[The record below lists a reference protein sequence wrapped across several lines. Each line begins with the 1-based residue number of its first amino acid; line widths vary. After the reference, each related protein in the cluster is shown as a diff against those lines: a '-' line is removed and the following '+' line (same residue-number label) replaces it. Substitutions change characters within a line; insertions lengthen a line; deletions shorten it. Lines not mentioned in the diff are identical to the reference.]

1 MMTEVVECEEG
12 ALRAGMGLEVTFRG
26 VGAGAGEDA
35 ADVVVP
41 VFRPRV

>member
-12 ALRAGMGLEVTFRG
+12 ALRVGMGLEVAFREAG
-26 VGAGAGEDA
+26 EGAGEDA

-41 VFRPRV
+41 VFRPRG